1 MPAHRHLVPPRAN
14 KGHLKLT
21 EAELRHWG
29 EELGRATTA
38 PLLITLTGDL
48 GVGKT
53 TLAQSICLGY
63 GVKEEITSPTYA
75 LVHEY
80 VAAKSPVFH
89 IDLYR
94 LESPDQLTNLGWDEI
109 VSSRALVLVEWPER
123 AGSRMPDDHLA
134 VDLEYISGDPARRIL
149 LAG

>member
-1 MPAHRHLVPPRAN
+1 MQAHRHVVPSRAT
-14 KGHLKLT
+14 KGHLMLS

-29 EELGRATTA
+29 EELGRAA
-38 PLLITLTGDL
+38 NPPLLITLMGEL

-53 TLAQSICLGY
+53 TLAQSICAGY

-80 VAAKSPVFH
+80 KAPKSAVFH

-94 LESPDQLTNLGWDEI
+94 LDSPDQLTNIGWDEI
-109 VSSRALVLVEWPER
+109 VSSRSLVLVEWPER
-123 AGSRMPDDHLA
+123 AGNRLPEDHLPI
-134 VDLEYISGDPARRIL
+134 DLDYIADDPKRRIL

>member
-1 MPAHRHLVPPRAN
+1 MPAHRHVVPPRAD

-21 EAELRHWG
+21 ESELRHWG
-29 EELGRATTA
+29 CELGRSITP
-38 PLLITLTGDL
+38 PLIVTLTGEL

-53 TLAQSICLGY
+53 TLAQAICQGY
-63 GVKEEITSPTYA
+63 GVRDEITSPTYA

-80 VAAKSPVFH
+80 RGPRSAVFH

-94 LESPDQLTNLGWDEI
+94 LDSPDQLTNIGWDEI
-109 VSSRALVLVEWPER
+109 VSSRSLILVEWPER
-123 AGSRMPDDHLA
+123 AGARLPDNHLPI
-134 VDLEYISGDPARRIL
+134 DLDYVPGDPTRRIL